1 MRWERVKEKT
11 SLAVVPFF
19 LGAKRPKIEELM
31 IAFFPT
37 RKKKILRDNCPTA
50 PREGQQA
57 RKSERYEIEEGHLFF
72 QFFPAELCHAIG
84 QKICL

>member
-1 MRWERVKEKT
+1 
-11 SLAVVPFF
+11 
-19 LGAKRPKIEELM
+19 M
-31 IAFFPT
+31 IALSQPG
-37 RKKKILRDNCPTA
+37 KKILRDNCPTA